1 MGVGHNGCGSA
12 AAFSKWNSICL
23 SCSCCPHA
31 ECNYIIIL
39 ISATTKLW
47 CVHTIKRSSKL
58 ILIVTP
64 IMCKQLDD
72 ILHATNAPTLVPVH
86 YTVCRACPS
95 VFPCYSH
102 YLLAQ
107 LVLHC
112 LGVYYR
118 YHSWARTT
126 SQFKS
131 SELMLAKPSHLAE
144 EILAS
149 NLPDLNVSMWLTVT
163 MISLLVWDKT
173 NLFTNNCISHTKKLN
188 NCCVSQINYSENA
201 I

>member
-1 MGVGHNGCGSA
+1 MKVIMGVGHNGCGSA

-23 SCSCCPHA
+23 SCSCCPQNA
-31 ECNYIIIL
+31 TILPPYIITL

-47 CVHTIKRSSKL
+47 CVHTIKRNSKL

-64 IMCKQLDD
+64 IMCTQLDD
-72 ILHATNAPTLVPVH
+72 ILRATNAPTLVPVH

-95 VFPCYSH
+95 VFSCYSH

-126 SQFKS
+126 NQFKS
-131 SELMLAKPSHLAE
+131 SELMLAKPSQLAE
-144 EILAS
+144 EILAG
-149 NLPDLNVSMWLTVT
+149 NLPDLIVSMWLTVT
-163 MISLLVWDKT
+163 MKLNISLLV
-173 NLFTNNCISHTKKLN
+173 
-188 NCCVSQINYSENA
+188 Y
-201 I
+201 

>member
-1 MGVGHNGCGSA
+1 MGVAVQLHSPNGTAFAFHAHA
-12 AAFSKWNSICL
+12 APRMQLPPYYYINF
-23 SCSCCPHA
+23 
-31 ECNYIIIL
+31 CND
-39 ISATTKLW
+39 KLW
-47 CVHTIKRSSKL
+47 CVHTIKRNSKL

-72 ILHATNAPTLVPVH
+72 ILHATNALKLVPVH

-126 SQFKS
+126 NQFKS
-131 SELMLAKPSHLAE
+131 SEVMLAKPSHLVE
-144 EILAS
+144 EILAG

-163 MISLLVWDKT
+163 MKLNISLLV
-173 NLFTNNCISHTKKLN
+173 
-188 NCCVSQINYSENA
+188 Y
-201 I
+201 